1 MGWVSFGWKL
11 PPEVGQFWADIN
23 IVEFPQETSLQLGWR
38 MRDWSPY
45 VYGDMPST
53 DLTVKAT
60 DCEGLS
66 SISSHTL
73 YEDYTKFGSFDL
85 FSNFPEL

>member
-1 MGWVSFGWKL
+1 
-11 PPEVGQFWADIN
+11 
-23 IVEFPQETSLQLGWR
+23 